1 MTSERYLASVSQ
13 SWFKL
18 SHSASDS
25 KHKNIKKIHTL
36 YYFPNKH
43 SVECEN
49 LQHLHLGKLSVTNS
63 IFLSGQ
69 CIKQRK
75 ETHYTHTYYQVTEK
89 KGKEK
94 NNISLVKTK
103 YDDSSFNKF
112 KNERAK
118 HVEVLESEIQR

>member
-18 SHSASDS
+18 SHSASYS

-43 SVECEN
+43 SVESEN
-49 LQHLHLGKLSVTNS
+49 LQHLHLRKLSVTNS

-69 CIKQRK
+69 CLKQRK
-75 ETHYTHTYYQVTEK
+75 ETHYTHKYYQVIEK

-94 NNISLVKTK
+94 NNISVVKTK
-103 YDDSSFNKF
+103 YDDSSFNK
-112 KNERAK
+112 NERAK
-118 HVEVLESEIQR
+118 YEEVLESEIQR

>member
-18 SHSASDS
+18 SHSASYS

-43 SVECEN
+43 SVESEN
-49 LQHLHLGKLSVTNS
+49 LQHLHLRKLSVTNS

-69 CIKQRK
+69 CLKQRK

-89 KGKEK
+89 KKGKEK
-94 NNISLVKTK
+94 NNISVVKTK
-103 YDDSSFNKF
+103 YDDSSFNK
-112 KNERAK
+112 NERAK
-118 HVEVLESEIQR
+118 YEEVLESEIQR

>member
-18 SHSASDS
+18 SHSASYS

-43 SVECEN
+43 SVESEN
-49 LQHLHLGKLSVTNS
+49 LQHLHLRKLSVTNS

-69 CIKQRK
+69 CLKQRK

-94 NNISLVKTK
+94 NNISVVKTK
-103 YDDSSFNKF
+103 YDDSSFNK
-112 KNERAK
+112 NERAK
-118 HVEVLESEIQR
+118 YEEVLESEIQR